1 MDTTAISLCMNNQ
14 LPIIVFNLNVPGN
27 LKRVVMGEKIGRCSL
42 VAPGHG
48 VPVERR
54 WVGHGKRT
62 LAQAKTRM
70 AKAAEDL
77 RVELAAVRTGR
88 ASTAL
93 LEHLKV
99 EYYGTHTPLNQ
110 VATLGV
116 PDPSMITVQPWDPSL
131 LSDDREGHSV
141 LGSGIKSGQ
150 RWQDSEGAHSSLTE
164 ERRKELVKH
173 LHKVMENHRTAVR
186 NIRRDSNEELKKLL
200 KDKKIS
206 EDDERR
212 GLEEIQKLT
221 DDFMEKLEGQ
231 AKSKEREIMEMR

>member
-1 MDTTAISLCMNNQ
+1 MI
-14 LPIIVFNLNVPGN
+14 
-27 LKRVVMGEKIGRCSL
+27 KE
-42 VAPGHG
+42 
-48 VPVERR
+48 
-54 WVGHGKRT
+54 T
-62 LAQAKTRM
+62 LTQAKTRM
-70 AKAAEDL
+70 TKASEDL
-77 RVELAAVRTGR
+77 RVELASVRTGR
-88 ASTAL
+88 ASTSL

-110 VATLGV
+110 VASLGV

-131 LSDDREGHSV
+131 LAVIEKVIRSSD
-141 LGSGIKSGQ
+141 LGLNPVNDGKILKVPIPP
-150 RWQDSEGAHSSLTE
+150 LNE

-173 LHKVMENHRTAVR
+173 LHKAMENHRTAVR

-200 KDKKIS
+200 KDKKIA

-221 DDFMEKLEGQ
+221 DDFTEKLESL